1 MITKKGKKMINK
13 KKNYSG
19 WTNEETWKIRIMADS
34 LVDVETAKETLEA
47 GNSDIVVST
56 AMSFF
61 NQQVDWYQLENSDWP
76 VDD

>member
-1 MITKKGKKMINK
+1 MINK

-34 LVDVETAKETLEA
+34 LVDVEMAKETLEA

>member
-34 LVDVETAKETLEA
+34 LVDVEMAKETLEA